1 MQLKISTKHLG
12 AAVVI
17 LSVLMAVVVFSYDE
31 ELKKLNLYVHKDCG
45 MPDDIC
51 PVKNSMPAQAVPAF
65 LLTAGFFVLG
75 VFLIFYDKASKETSI
90 AVKRKFSFEVKS
102 LPADEK
108 KIFEMLSRGD
118 GGEFQSSLV
127 EKSGM
132 SKVSVSRI
140 LDKLEAKGLIERRRR
155 GMSNFVI
162 LKGVA
167 E

>member
-1 MQLKISTKHLG
+1 MQLKISAKHVG
-12 AAVVI
+12 GAVVAVA
-17 LSVLMAVVVFSYDE
+17 VLMAFVLFSYTDTV
-31 ELKKLNLYVHKDCG
+31 KKLNEYTHKDCG

-51 PVKNSMPAQAVPAF
+51 PAKNNVPVAAV
-65 LLTAGFFVLG
+65 AGFTLDAALLLLG
-75 VFLIFYDKASKETSI
+75 LFLVFYDKQMSETAI
-90 AVKRKFSFEVKS
+90 AVKKKFSFNIKS
-102 LPADEK
+102 LQADEK
-108 KIFEMLSRGD
+108 KIFEMLNGEE
-118 GGEFQSSLV
+118 GGAFQSALV

-162 LKGVA
+162 LKGVV

>member
-1 MQLKISTKHLG
+1 MQFKISVRHAG
-12 AAVVI
+12 IAAIV
-17 LSVLMAVVVFSYDE
+17 LSVLMGIVLVSYDE
-31 ELKKLNLYVHKDCG
+31 SLKKLNEYVHQDCG

-51 PVKNSMPAQAVPAF
+51 PVKNAVPVQALPAF
-65 LLTAGFFVLG
+65 LIDAGIFGLG
-75 VFLIFYDKASKETSI
+75 LFLIFYDKDSKETAI
-90 AVKRKFSFEVKS
+90 AVKKKFSFDVKS
-102 LPADEK
+102 LAPEEK
-108 KIFEMLSRGD
+108 KIFEILSKGD

-140 LDKLEAKGLIERRRR
+140 LDKLEAKSLIERRRR

-162 LKGVA
+162 LKGVV

>member
-1 MQLKISTKHLG
+1 MQMKISIKHAG
-12 AAVVI
+12 AALVA
-17 LSVLMAVVVFSYDE
+17 LSVLMAVVLFSYDS

-51 PVKNSMPAQAVPAF
+51 PVKNSVPIQALP
-65 LLTAGFFVLG
+65 GFFLDGSMLVLG
-75 VFLIFYDKASKETSI
+75 LFLIFYDKASKETSVAI
-90 AVKRKFSFEVKS
+90 KRKFSFEVKR

-108 KIFEMLSRGD
+108 KVFEMLSRGD

-155 GMSNFVI
+155 GMSNFII
-162 LKGVA
+162 LKGVV

>member
-1 MQLKISTKHLG
+1 MQLKISTKHMG
-12 AAVVI
+12 AAVVAVALLMSI
-17 LSVLMAVVVFSYDE
+17 VLFSYTDTVR
-31 ELKKLNLYVHKDCG
+31 KLNIYTHQDCG

-51 PVKNSMPAQAVPAF
+51 PAKNDVPIAAV
-65 LLTAGFFVLG
+65 AGFTLDAVL
-75 VFLIFYDKASKETSI
+75 LILGLLLVFYDKQISETAI
-90 AVKRKFSFEVKS
+90 AVKKKFSFNVKS
-102 LPADEK
+102 LQADEK
-108 KIFEMLSRGD
+108 KVFEMLSNGD

-140 LDKLEAKGLIERRRR
+140 LDRLEAKGLIERRRR